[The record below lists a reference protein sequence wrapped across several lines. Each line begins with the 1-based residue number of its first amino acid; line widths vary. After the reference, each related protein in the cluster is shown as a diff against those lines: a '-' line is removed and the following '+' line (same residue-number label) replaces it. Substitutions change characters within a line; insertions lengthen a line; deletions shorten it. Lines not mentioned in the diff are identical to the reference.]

1 MENKLEKMNKKFILG
16 ILAVALV
23 VIIGIGLF
31 NYLNKPPIPIPE
43 GTLSVSEILENPLYD
58 TEVEIYGK
66 VSLLGELFCPC
77 FELESEG
84 EKVSVWYGLMVED
97 DGSERPP
104 VSVEGINNGDWVIVS
119 GELKSEGQHRSL
131 NDFWASN
138 IAHMYEV
145 EIDVYEVEVG
155 KQFSITLESNPTTG
169 YQWQLAKPLDESI
182 LKFID
187 TKYKTLAT
195 EFPPPPG
202 TGGID
207 IWTYEAV
214 GSGTA
219 EICLKYV
226 RPWESFTPAKEQTFE
241 IIVK

>member
-1 MENKLEKMNKKFILG
+1 LENKLEKMNKKIIFG

-58 TEVEIYGK
+58 TEIEIYGK

-77 FELESEG
+77 FSLTSDGRE
-84 EKVSVWYGLMVED
+84 VTVWYNLMVED
-97 DGSERPP
+97 NGTERP
-104 VSVEGINNGDWVIVS
+104 SISIEGIENGDWIIVT
-119 GELKSEGQHRSL
+119 GELKTEGKNRL
-131 NDFWASN
+131 LDFWASN
-138 IAHMYEV
+138 IAHMCEV
-145 EIDVYEVEVG
+145 EISVYEVEVG
-155 KQFSITLESNPTTG
+155 KRFSITLESNPTTG